1 MLHLFRRQDK
11 WKKWI
16 LSAVILTLAAG
27 MLLLFVQTPSG
38 AAGVGLGEI
47 ANCAG
52 QPISAVEFR
61 RGYRQ
66 LLGVYRQ
73 QFGDE
78 NFERFLPSL
87 RVGDQALNRLITDCA
102 VAYEAARLGLKAT
115 TEEIQDRVLAEPV
128 FKDPNGRFVGTPAY
142 EQILQ
147 SNNWSA
153 AAFEESLR
161 KTILREKL
169 EQILTSGIEPS
180 SNQLRQVFAR
190 QSQEFRVRYAYF
202 DSTAIAEAEIDEDD
216 LKTYYEGASATFEI
230 PERRQAEYM
239 MLPLDREA
247 VVLTEEQIAER
258 MELIPEVER
267 VRASHILFKIPPGG
281 DDAEARVKAEAAVSR
296 IRAGEDFATLAR
308 ELSEDTSAAGGGDL
322 GFFTRGEMV
331 PEFADVAFGQEA
343 GEISEPVSSPFGV
356 HIIQTTSK
364 PRTRDE
370 SRRFLAE
377 SQLRDEEANRIHQER
392 STQLVEE
399 LKNGA
404 NINDV
409 GQREGLRTGMTES
422 VSADGNLTRLGL
434 NVDFVQ
440 QMFATPEGEFL
451 APYSAQSHL
460 VIARIASVEAAK
472 IPAFDDVREDVG
484 NRYKEIKAGQLA
496 KTKAQDLFQ
505 AALGKGSLEQA
516 AGELELQLIATSFFK
531 VGSTVDDILQF
542 SPVLHDRVVTMEVG
556 EISPPITV
564 AGKEIVFEMLE
575 KSPIDEVAFGE
586 QKEGI
591 AASQRQQQRSEVFLG
606 YVQNVVDKLREDQR
620 IAIDSELLNSIT
632 GSL

>member
-61 RGYRQ
+61 RSYRQ
-66 LLGVYRQ
+66 MLSLYRQ

-102 VAYEAARLGLKAT
+102 VAFEASRLGLKAT
-115 TEEIQDRVLAEPV
+115 TEEIQDRVMAEAV
-128 FKDPNGRFVGTPAY
+128 FKDPNGRFVGTSAY

-161 KTILREKL
+161 KAILREKL
-169 EQILTSGIEPS
+169 EQILTAGIEPS
-180 SNQLRQVFAR
+180 PSQVRQAFAK
-190 QSQEFRVRYAYF
+190 QNQEFRVRYAYF
-202 DSTAIAEAEIDEDD
+202 DSEAIATGEIDEDE
-216 LKTYYEGASATFEI
+216 LKTFFEEASTSFEN

-239 MLPLDREA
+239 MMPLDLEA

-281 DDAEARVKAEAAVSR
+281 DDSEARVKAEAALKR

-308 ELSEDTSAAGGGDL
+308 ELSEDTSAADGGDL

-331 PEFADVAFGQEA
+331 AEFADVAFGQES
-343 GEISEPVSSPFGV
+343 GVISEPVSSPFGV
-356 HIIQTTSK
+356 HLIHTTSR
-364 PRTRDE
+364 PRTREE
-370 SRRFLAE
+370 SRRLLAE

-392 STQLVEE
+392 SSLLTAE
-399 LKNGA
+399 LESGA
-404 NINDV
+404 NIQDV
-409 GQREGLRTGMTES
+409 AQREGLRSGMTEF
-422 VSADGNLTRLGL
+422 VTAAGNLTRLGL

-440 QMFATPEGEFL
+440 QMFATPEGAFL
-451 APYSAQSHL
+451 APYTAQTQL
-460 VIARIASVEAAK
+460 VIARVASVEAAK
-472 IPAFDDVREDVG
+472 IPDFDDVREDVTA
-484 NRYKEIKAGQLA
+484 RYKELKAGELA
-496 KTKAQDLFQ
+496 ATQARELFQ
-505 AALGKGSLEQA
+505 AAIDKASLEQA
-516 AGELELQLIATSFFK
+516 AEERGLQLTATSFFK
-531 VGSTVDDILQF
+531 VGSTVDDILKF
-542 SPVLHDRVVTMEVG
+542 SPVLHERVVAMEVG
-556 EISPPITV
+556 EISSPITV
-564 AGKEIVFEMLE
+564 TGKEIVFEMLE
-575 KSPIDEVAFGE
+575 KSAIDEVAFGE
-586 QKEGI
+586 QREGLVVG
-591 AASQRQQQRSEVFLG
+591 QRQQQRSEVFLA
-606 YVQNVVDKLREDQR
+606 YVQNVVDKLREDER
-620 IAIDSELLNSIT
+620 IAIDSELLDSIT